1 MCIRDRLRFD
11 TILRDKSAEH
21 IMYDGS
27 ILDGPFD
34 PGFLGAEPSQEER
47 PVSYT
52 HLDVYKRQEPM
63 QFGM

>member
-1 MCIRDRLRFD
+1 MKKRFD

-34 PGFLGAEPSQEER
+34 PGFLGAEPSQKER
-47 PVSYT
+47 LV
-52 HLDVYKRQEPM
+52 
-63 QFGM
+63 